1 MKNLLIKELRLPT
14 SILSWLF
21 LAFAAMTLIPG
32 YPILLGSFFV
42 CLGIFQSFQTIREN
56 NDVLYTVLLPVEK
69 ADAVRAKYI
78 VVCFLEILAWLLMA
92 ALTALRMTALE
103 DAAAYVSNP
112 MMDANLVYLAYA
124 ALVFALFNVIFL
136 GGFFRTGYK
145 FGKPFVFFIIA
156 AMLVVLLA
164 EILHHIPGLDF
175 LNGSNALGVQAAILA
190 AGVAV
195 YALATWLSCRR
206 SIKIFETLDL

>member
-1 MKNLLIKELRLPT
+1 MKNLLIKELRLFA

-21 LAFAAMTLIPG
+21 LAFAFMTLIPG

-42 CLGIFQSFQTIREN
+42 CLGIFQSFQTVREN
-56 NDVLYTVLLPVEK
+56 NDILYSVLLPVEK

-78 VVCFLEILAWLLMA
+78 FVCFIEILAWLLMA
-92 ALTALRMTALE
+92 ALTAVRMTALSG
-103 DAAAYVSNP
+103 AAVYISNP

-156 AMLVVLLA
+156 AMLAVLLA
-164 EILHHIPGLDF
+164 EILHHVPGLDF
-175 LNGSNALGVQAAILA
+175 LNGSNDLGVQAAILA
-190 AGVAV
+190 AGLVIWTA
-195 YALATWLSCRR
+195 ATLLSCRR
-206 SIKIFETLDL
+206 SQRIFEKLDL

>member
-1 MKNLLIKELRLPT
+1 MKNLLNKETRLFA

-21 LAFAAMTLIPG
+21 LAFAFMTLIPG

-42 CLGIFQSFQTIREN
+42 CLGIFQSFQTVREN
-56 NDVLYTVLLPVEK
+56 NDILYTVLLPVEK

-78 VVCFLEILAWLLMA
+78 FVCFIEILAWLLMA
-92 ALTALRMTALE
+92 ALTALRMTVLYGAGP
-103 DAAAYVSNP
+103 YGSNP
-112 MMDANLVYLAYA
+112 LMDANLVYLAWA

-156 AMLVVLLA
+156 AMLVVMIA
-164 EILHHIPGLDF
+164 EILHHIPGLEF
-175 LNGSNALGVQAAILA
+175 LNGNNALGVQAAILA
-190 AGVAV
+190 AGLVI
-195 YALATWLSCRR
+195 YAAATLLSCRR
-206 SIKIFETLDL
+206 SERIFEALDL

>member
-1 MKNLLIKELRLPT
+1 MKNLLSKELRLST

-32 YPILLGSFFV
+32 YPILVGSFFV

-78 VVCFLEILAWLLMA
+78 FVCFIEILAWLLMA
-92 ALTALRMTALE
+92 ALTALRMTALSG
-103 DAAAYVSNP
+103 AAAYVSNP

-145 FGKPFVFFIIA
+145 FGKPFVIFIVV
-156 AMLVVLLA
+156 AMLVVLAA
-164 EILHHIPGLDF
+164 EILHHVPGLDF
-175 LNGSNALGVQAAILA
+175 LNGSNDLGVQAAILA
-190 AGVAV
+190 AGIVI
-195 YALATWLSCRR
+195 YAAATLLSCRR
-206 SIKIFETLDL
+206 SQRIFEKIDL

>member
-1 MKNLLIKELRLPT
+1 MKNLLIKELRLFA

-21 LAFAAMTLIPG
+21 LAFAFMTLIPG

-42 CLGIFQSFQTIREN
+42 CLGIFQSFQTVREN
-56 NDVLYTVLLPVEK
+56 NDILYSVLLPVEK

-78 VVCFLEILAWLLMA
+78 FVCFIEILAWLLMA
-92 ALTALRMTALE
+92 ALTAVRMTALSG
-103 DAAAYVSNP
+103 AAVYVSNP

-156 AMLVVLLA
+156 AMLAVLLA
-164 EILHHIPGLDF
+164 EILHHVPGLDF
-175 LNGSNALGVQAAILA
+175 LNGANDLGVQAAILA
-190 AGVAV
+190 AGLVIWA
-195 YALATWLSCRR
+195 AATLLSCRR
-206 SIKIFETLDL
+206 SERIFEKLDL

>member
-1 MKNLLIKELRLPT
+1 MKNLLTKELRLST

-32 YPILLGSFFV
+32 YPILVGSFFV
-42 CLGIFQSFQTIREN
+42 CLGIFQSFQTVREN
-56 NDVLYTVLLPVEK
+56 NDILYTVLLPVEK
-69 ADAVRAKYI
+69 KDAVRAKYI
-78 VVCFLEILAWLLMA
+78 FVCFIEILAWLLMA
-92 ALTALRMTALE
+92 ALTALRMTALA

-124 ALVFALFNVIFL
+124 AVVFALFNVVFL

-145 FGKPFVFFIIA
+145 FGKPFVIFIVV

-164 EILHHIPGLDF
+164 EILHHVPGLDF
-175 LNGSNALGVQAAILA
+175 LNGSNDLGVQAAILA
-190 AGVAV
+190 AGLVIWA
-195 YALATWLSCRR
+195 AATLLSCRR
-206 SIKIFETLDL
+206 AGRVFEKIDL

>member
-1 MKNLLIKELRLPT
+1 MKNLLIKELRLFA

-21 LAFAAMTLIPG
+21 LAFAFMTLIPG

-42 CLGIFQSFQTIREN
+42 CLGIFQSFQTVREN
-56 NDVLYTVLLPVEK
+56 NDILYSVLLPVEK

-78 VVCFLEILAWLLMA
+78 FVCFIEILAWLLMA
-92 ALTALRMTALE
+92 ALTAVRMTALSG
-103 DAAAYVSNP
+103 AAAYVSNP

-124 ALVFALFNVIFL
+124 AVVFALFNGIFL

-156 AMLVVLLA
+156 AMLAVLLA
-164 EILHHIPGLDF
+164 EILHHVPGLDF
-175 LNGSNALGVQAAILA
+175 LNGSNDLGVQAAILA
-190 AGVAV
+190 AGLVIWTA
-195 YALATWLSCRR
+195 ATLLSCRR
-206 SIKIFETLDL
+206 SQRIFEKLDL

>member
-1 MKNLLIKELRLPT
+1 MKNLLTKELRLPT

-78 VVCFLEILAWLLMA
+78 VVCFLEMIAWLLMA
-92 ALTALRMTALE
+92 ALTAVRMTALSG
-103 DAAAYVSNP
+103 AAPYVSNP
-112 MMDANLVYLAYA
+112 LMDANLVYLAYA
-124 ALVFALFNVIFL
+124 ALVFALFNIVFL

-145 FGKPFVFFIIA
+145 FGKPFVIFIVA
-156 AMLVVLLA
+156 AMLVVMLA

-175 LNGSNALGVQAAILA
+175 LNGSNDLGVQAVILA
-190 AGVAV
+190 AGLAV
-195 YALATWLSCRR
+195 YALTTWLSCRR
-206 SIKIFETLDL
+206 SIRIFETLDL

>member
-1 MKNLLIKELRLPT
+1 MKNLLSKELRLST

-32 YPILLGSFFV
+32 YPILVGSFFV

-78 VVCFLEILAWLLMA
+78 FVCFIEILAWLLMA
-92 ALTALRMTALE
+92 ALTALRMTALSG
-103 DAAAYVSNP
+103 AAAYVSNP

-145 FGKPFVFFIIA
+145 FGKPFVIFIVV

-164 EILHHIPGLDF
+164 EILHHVPGLDF
-175 LNGSNALGVQAAILA
+175 LNGSNDLGVQASILA
-190 AGVAV
+190 AGLVI
-195 YALATWLSCRR
+195 YAAATLLSCRR
-206 SIKIFETLDL
+206 SQRIFEKIDL

>member
-1 MKNLLIKELRLPT
+1 MKNLLIKEIRLFA

-21 LAFAAMTLIPG
+21 LAFAFMTLIPG

-42 CLGIFQSFQTIREN
+42 CLGIFQSFQTVREN

-78 VVCFLEILAWLLMA
+78 FVCFIEILAWLLMA
-92 ALTALRMTALE
+92 ALTALRMTALSG
-103 DAAAYVSNP
+103 AAAYVSNP
-112 MMDANLVYLAYA
+112 LMDANLVYLAYA

-145 FGKPFVFFIIA
+145 FGKPFVIFIIVT
-156 AMLVVLLA
+156 MLVVVIA
-164 EILHHIPGLDF
+164 EVLHHVPGLEC
-175 LNGSNALGVQAAILA
+175 LNGNNDLGVQAAILA
-190 AGVAV
+190 AGLAV
-195 YALATWLSCRR
+195 YALATWASCRKSQQR
-206 SIKIFETLDL
+206 FEKLDL

>member
-1 MKNLLIKELRLPT
+1 MKNLLIKELRLFA

-21 LAFAAMTLIPG
+21 LAFAFMTLIPG

-42 CLGIFQSFQTIREN
+42 CLGIFQSFQTVREN
-56 NDVLYTVLLPVEK
+56 NDILYSVLLPVEK

-78 VVCFLEILAWLLMA
+78 FVCFIEILAWLLMA
-92 ALTALRMTALE
+92 ALTAVRMTALSG
-103 DAAAYVSNP
+103 AAVYVSNP

-156 AMLVVLLA
+156 AMLAVLIA
-164 EILHHIPGLDF
+164 EILHHVPGLDF
-175 LNGSNALGVQAAILA
+175 LNGANDLGVQAAILA
-190 AGVAV
+190 AGLVIWA
-195 YALATWLSCRR
+195 AATLLSCRR
-206 SIKIFETLDL
+206 SERIFEKLDL

>member
-1 MKNLLIKELRLPT
+1 LLSKELRLST

-32 YPILLGSFFV
+32 YPILVGSFFV

-78 VVCFLEILAWLLMA
+78 FVCFIEILAWLLMA
-92 ALTALRMTALE
+92 ALTALRMTALSG
-103 DAAAYVSNP
+103 AAAYVSNP

-145 FGKPFVFFIIA
+145 FGKPFVIFIVV

-164 EILHHIPGLDF
+164 EILHHVPGLDF
-175 LNGSNALGVQAAILA
+175 LNGSNNLGVQAAILA
-190 AGVAV
+190 AGLVI
-195 YALATWLSCRR
+195 YAAATLLSCRR
-206 SIKIFETLDL
+206 SQRIFGKIDL